1 MVQIL
6 YRPPRPRSMDSIS
19 RTLRWSRLALIQH
32 SLSDSIVYTKDME
45 DSFSG
50 PFWMTKKSK
59 WVLYLASKGRLL
71 AYNDNERMV
80 ILHFLLQYIFIS
92 IIAIGQSNDIIV
104 VDISA
109 HGIYKTDKTRN
120 TVKVAGREIGLVDGF
135 GTCSKCDSPHVNIF
149 MAASGYFMPQ
159 TNDIKISDRW
169 PPTCGKSILPVVM
182 VFAMQNQALFVALAR
197 MLKWMDLSVWPFM
210 IHVPSSSQTAWHT
223 ALRLVT
229 IDNAT
234 NDLVRIL
241 HYTLLNYFGCC
252 WQKKRTYRQCA
263 WAHTR

>member
-19 RTLRWSRLALIQH
+19 RTLRWSGLALIQH

-149 MAASGYFMPQ
+149 MGSIRIFYASDKRHKNIRSLTPDMWEVNTACGNGVCHAEPGFVCS
-159 TNDIKISDRW
+159 IGSDVEMDGPKCMALHDTR
-169 PPTCGKSILPVVM
+169 SF
-182 VFAMQNQALFVALAR
+182 VFADSM
-197 MLKWMDLSVWPFM
+197 
-210 IHVPSSSQTAWHT
+210 
-223 ALRLVT
+223 
-229 IDNAT
+229 
-234 NDLVRIL
+234 
-241 HYTLLNYFGCC
+241 
-252 WQKKRTYRQCA
+252 TYCAAIGHDRQCYQWFGA
-263 WAHTR
+263 NPALYPTQLFQLLLTKKKDL